1 MIQVQTSCKH
11 LYLSADFPYD
21 NCSTAFIWMLGCF
34 MHLFIWC
41 HNRFLLW
48 GTIWARNFAWMEE
61 PNQMS
66 YFCKGWQ
73 EERILICWINTW
85 GEIWKNQNL
94 LSKMRALLPGDRTG
108 FWCQSALTE
117 LKAQLWKWSEQQQ
130 QQKKNR
136 MKKFSNVTT
145 KAIPTQLQPRSPN
158 LYSGAAEG
166 SETQAERDGVTA
178 RWHGLPSDS
187 QHHLDRWFSRGS
199 SLWTGAVNSSRLIK
213 ARSARLTPSCSST
226 ATNRYEQKTQ
236 RHYQETASPALLWLR
251 NIL

>member
-130 QQKKNR
+130 QKKKQDEKVFQRDN
-136 MKKFSNVTT
+136 KSNPNPAAASLSKFIFRSSRRERNSSGEGWCDSTVART
-145 KAIPTQLQPRSPN
+145 AVWLPAPPWQMIFQRQLSLN
-158 LYSGAAEG
+158 WG
-166 SETQAERDGVTA
+166 SEQQPPHQSPLSSAHSKLLFNGNK
-178 RWHGLPSDS
+178 
-187 QHHLDRWFSRGS
+187 
-199 SLWTGAVNSSRLIK
+199 SLWTKDPTALPRNSK
-213 ARSARLTPSCSST
+213 SST
-226 ATNRYEQKTQ
+226 SVA
-236 RHYQETASPALLWLR
+236 P
-251 NIL
+251 